1 MSPLVKFLIGL
12 AASLAAG
19 LVAYGPLGR
28 GSAYL
33 DNVES
38 RAAAVVRSA
47 GIAGV
52 EVRMDRDPLSRTA
65 ILTGPANDFQREGIG
80 RLPGLNDRVAGVAGV
95 SAVRWDSGG
104 GGVPLVAE
112 LLGLA
117 ALAYLIGVGI
127 GWLIFRPRPPR
138 EGFL

>member
-12 AASLAAG
+12 AAALAVCW
-19 LVAYGPLGR
+19 VAFGPLGR
-28 GSAYL
+28 GAAYL
-33 DNVES
+33 DDVEARAKAVV
-38 RAAAVVRSA
+38 RAAA
-47 GIAGV
+47 IPGV
-52 EVRMDRDPLSRTA
+52 EVRMSRAPLSRTA

-80 RLPGLNDRVAGVAGV
+80 GLPGLNDRVAGVAGV
-95 SAVRWDSGG
+95 TAVRWDSTGG
-104 GGVPLVAE
+104 GRPLLVD

-127 GWLIFRPRPPR
+127 GWRLFRPRR

>member
-12 AASLAAG
+12 AAALAAG
-19 LVAYGPLGR
+19 WIAYRPLGQ
-28 GSAYL
+28 GAAYL
-33 DNVES
+33 DHVES
-38 RAAAVVRSA
+38 RAAAVVRA
-47 GIAGV
+47 AAIAGV
-52 EVRMDRDPLSRTA
+52 EVRMDRDPPSRTA

-95 SAVRWDSGG
+95 AAVRWDRGG
-104 GGVPLVAE
+104 GGIPLIAE

-127 GWLIFRPRPPR
+127 GWLIFRPRH